1 MNWISGLVLAVIV
14 AGLGAA
20 VGSMVQQARRGDDA
34 DPRIPWR
41 WLLLTCGA
49 RLVLEALLGV
59 AGLVSTFAS
68 AINSDWSARSIGA
81 VVPFAVLGPLALAG
95 ATGRLHRDRQTDE
108 P

>member
-41 WLLLTCGA
+41 WLLLTC
-49 RLVLEALLGV
+49 V

-95 ATGRLHRDRQTDE
+95 ATGKLHRDRQTDE